1 MAKKSRRARRRASA
15 AARPAHISRP
25 VRPLATD
32 SAPKQVDFA
41 AEYAYVIDDLRRI
54 AIIAL
59 ALMVLLI
66 ALAFILT

>member
-15 AARPAHISRP
+15 KAQPAQLSRP

-32 SAPKQVDFA
+32 AAPKEVDFA
-41 AEYAYVIDDLRRI
+41 VEYSYVIDDLRRI
-54 AIIAL
+54 AIIAV

-66 ALAFILT
+66 ALAFILI